1 MELEVEFGPGF
12 KPNMASI
19 YSLKPGEL
27 FEVPI
32 DDKITE
38 CKLCLNV
45 AAPSDG
51 IDLGPLYQY
60 GKPIEDSNDVE
71 IYWYEQHCICYVNA
85 VFENFLS

>member
-12 KPNMASI
+12 ESNMASI

>member
-1 MELEVEFGPGF
+1 MELRVEFGPGF

-27 FEVPI
+27 FEVPT

-71 IYWYEQHCICYVNA
+71 VYWYEQHFICFVDA
-85 VFENFLS
+85 EFENFLS